1 MCCLFDSLASF
12 IENMDPLQ
20 LRLVLTNYL
29 ANDPIF
35 FHELQS
41 GGRLSQLLRFEN
53 AQTPSLQSY
62 VQTMSHPST
71 WGGAIEIRA
80 FCDVFNA
87 RVLVLVYETRK
98 TIEFLPWQPN
108 DATVTLM
115 IGYTGN
121 HFEPI
126 HT

>member
-1 MCCLFDSLASF
+1 MSCLFDSLASF
-12 IENMDPLQ
+12 IENMDALQ
-20 LRLVLTNYL
+20 LRLLLTNYL

-41 GGRLSQLLRFEN
+41 AGRLSQWLQFEN
-53 AQTPSLQSY
+53 ANTTSLQSY
-62 VQTMSHPST
+62 VHMMSQPST

-87 RVLVLVYETRK
+87 RVLVLVYETKK
-98 TIEFLPWQPN
+98 TIEFVPWQQN

-126 HT
+126 NT